1 MIIGAR
7 IGLVADPVFVHSMLS
22 INLIKNQSPWM
33 GISQVERAFWEFK
46 NLINTGRLAKVSSW
60 CILCPISKDF

>member
-1 MIIGAR
+1 MITGAR

-46 NLINTGRLAKVSSW
+46 NLINTGRLA
-60 CILCPISKDF
+60 